1 MNETVDAA
9 PRWVCDDCGSV
20 ADDEN
25 ASCSCEDDVSN
36 LIAEIKAVRERQRT
50 VIITSSLQRVVRPQR
65 GIAAGQDFL
74 ILTGKDANGAAVTVK
89 IALGC
94 IPSVFNAEYVDTVI
108 EDV

>member
-1 MNETVDAA
+1 MSEE
-9 PRWVCDDCGSV
+9 RWVCDDCGAVS
-20 ADDEN
+20 DDE
-25 ASCSCEDDVSN
+25 SDECSCGGDVSD
-36 LIAEIKAVRERQRT
+36 LIAEIKAVRARQRT
-50 VIITSSLQRVVRPQR
+50 VFITSSPQRVVRPQR

-94 IPSVFNAEYVDTVI
+94 IPSVFDAECVDTAI

>member
-1 MNETVDAA
+1 MSEMQ
-9 PRWVCDDCGSV
+9 WVCDDCGSV

-25 ASCSCEDDVSN
+25 APCSCEDDVSD

-50 VIITSSLQRVVRPQR
+50 VLITSSFQRVVRPQR

-94 IPSVFNAEYVDTVI
+94 IPSVFDAECVDTAI